1 MGNNV
6 RTQADGVW
14 VDGYEV
20 PEADWTDLERKIFN
34 SWNGTRGGSY
44 VGAYGTDAYVFGG
57 SGLKITGPTRLTKG
71 GAIFGDAGMWVVRDG
86 AWPSL
91 ADTHVARAREI
102 FQPLRHFSSTTP
114 WMWSRNHAFAGIGSV
129 ALAARATGG
138 RTLEL
143 PEMYVPLRVHNGA
156 TLEKVEFVFRV
167 AERRKYAP
175 LAMPKFRVLRVPK
188 DSLTTKPQPLK
199 ETADGL
205 GFASPPLVTSPATWY
220 ADGAVQSFVYEC
232 DQNNVIDITEY
243 TYVLHIVEELGAQ
256 SADDEFDGIR
266 FVERKPDVVAV
277 VKNTDA
283 TSFAG
288 GSIQSDGMNVLS
300 GRALVVDP
308 DFAAQ
313 TFESARNGLWIANA
327 GGVGHWIRTKD
338 LDEVLDWTPGWIVRV
353 LAGRTNGGSTWQCH
367 FPTATQRMN
376 ITADPAAI
384 GSAATGT
391 EYTWP
396 SIIPAIPRGNIY
408 HAVIPTFDVSDL
420 RFQ

>member
-6 RTQADGVW
+6 RTQNDATW

-20 PEADWTDLERKIFN
+20 PEADWIDLERKIFG
-34 SWNGTRGGSY
+34 SWNGVRGGSY

-57 SGLKITGPTRLTKG
+57 SGLKISGPTRLTKG
-71 GAIFGDAGMWVVRDG
+71 GSIAGDAGAWVVRDG
-86 AWPSL
+86 AWPQL

-102 FQPLRHFSSTTP
+102 FQPIRHFASAVP
-114 WMWSRNHAFAGIGSV
+114 WMWSRNHAFAGVGSV

-138 RTLEL
+138 RTIEI
-143 PEMYVPLRVHNGA
+143 PEMYVPIRVHNGA
-156 TLEKVEFVFRV
+156 TLGKLEIVFRV

-199 ETADGL
+199 LTSDGL
-205 GFASPPLVTSPATWY
+205 GFASPTLVTSPSAWY
-220 ADGAVQSFVYEC
+220 ADGAAQSFVYEC
-232 DQNNVIDITEY
+232 DQNNVIDIAEY
-243 TYVLHIVEELGAQ
+243 TYVLHIIEEQGALT
-256 SADDEFDGIR
+256 ADDEFDGIR

-277 VKNTDA
+277 VKNTDT

-288 GSIQSDGMNVLS
+288 NSVQSDGMNVIN
-300 GRALVVDP
+300 GRSLVVDP
-308 DFAAQ
+308 DFTAQ
-313 TFESARNGLWIANA
+313 TYESARNGIWIPSSPWVRA
-327 GGVGHWIRTKD
+327 KD
-338 LDEVLDWTPGWIVRV
+338 LDSELDWSPGWIVRV
-353 LAGRTNGGSTWQCH
+353 MAGRVNGGSTWQCH
-367 FPTATQRMN
+367 FPSANQRMN
-376 ITADPAAI
+376 VSTATSQV

-396 SIIPAIPRGNIY
+396 SIVPALPRGNIY
-408 HAVIPTFDVSDL
+408 HAIIPTFDVADL